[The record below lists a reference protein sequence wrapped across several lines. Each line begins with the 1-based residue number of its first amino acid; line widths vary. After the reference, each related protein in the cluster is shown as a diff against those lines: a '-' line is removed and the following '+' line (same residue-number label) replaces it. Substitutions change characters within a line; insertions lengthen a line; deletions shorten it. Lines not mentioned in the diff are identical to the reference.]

1 MKASIMSKQITSLK
15 NYIFTIIA
23 TTLIFGSVSKAE
35 EGMWTFDN
43 PPLKLLQDKYGFTP
57 TKEWL
62 DHVRLSSVRFMDGGS
77 GSFVSPN
84 GLVLTNHHVAMGQLQ
99 KMSTAENDY
108 IANGFYAETYDKEV
122 KCPDLE
128 INVLISMEDVTAK
141 VQGAVKKNM
150 SDEEAL
156 QARRA
161 ISASIE
167 KESMDKTGLKSDV
180 ISLYQGGEYWLYC
193 YKKYT
198 DIRIVM
204 APEQQAAFFGG
215 DYDNFTYPR
224 YDIDFAL
231 LRVYEN
237 DKPLVVKDYL
247 KWNVKGADDGE
258 LVFVSGHPGSTSRL
272 DTYTEL
278 VLQKDFYFPLMLQYI
293 DDMLKQYYAY
303 SEVGKEQ
310 ARRAHGAIYGMENS
324 RKAMTG
330 EYQGLQN
337 PKLMNIKKKQEEDF
351 KSKMNAT
358 PELKKKY
365 DPAWKTIY
373 EITNLQKERM
383 KENFFG
389 SLKGSKMEGYA
400 GNIVRY
406 VVEVK
411 KPDGER
417 LPGYHDAE
425 LEVRLFN
432 LESKAPIYKDMEE
445 FIMTGMLKNSLEML
459 GPDNKFIKTVL
470 NGKSPEE
477 VVKNLIQNTKMND
490 PEFRKKLIEGGEE
503 AVRKSDDPLIVLAWK
518 LDPIIRER
526 IEWNKKHIESIL
538 TPAKEK
544 IAKAR
549 FDVYGK
555 TIYPDANFTLRLSY
569 GTVKG
574 YPMNGTIA
582 PPKTTLFGLFDR
594 SESFNRKSP
603 FNISDRYWQNKDKL
617 DLSTPVDLVTT
628 NDIIGGNSG
637 SPLINKDAEF
647 VGLIFDGNIESLP
660 GSFIYDMEANR
671 TVCVHPAVIIEVLRK
686 VYGAPKLADEILGK

>member
-1 MKASIMSKQITSLK
+1 
-15 NYIFTIIA
+15 
-23 TTLIFGSVSKAE
+23 
-35 EGMWTFDN
+35 
-43 PPLKLLQDKYGFTP
+43 
-57 TKEWL
+57 
-62 DHVRLSSVRFMDGGS
+62 
-77 GSFVSPN
+77 
-84 GLVLTNHHVAMGQLQ
+84 
-99 KMSTAENDY
+99 
-108 IANGFYAETYDKEV
+108 
-122 KCPDLE
+122 
-128 INVLISMEDVTAK
+128 
-141 VQGAVKKNM
+141 
-150 SDEEAL
+150 
-156 QARRA
+156 
-161 ISASIE
+161 
-167 KESMDKTGLKSDV
+167 
-180 ISLYQGGEYWLYC
+180 
-193 YKKYT
+193 
-198 DIRIVM
+198 
-204 APEQQAAFFGG
+204 
-215 DYDNFTYPR
+215 
-224 YDIDFAL
+224 
-231 LRVYEN
+231 
-237 DKPLVVKDYL
+237 
-247 KWNVKGADDGE
+247 
-258 LVFVSGHPGSTSRL
+258 
-272 DTYTEL
+272 
-278 VLQKDFYFPLMLQYI
+278 
-293 DDMLKQYYAY
+293 
-303 SEVGKEQ
+303 
-310 ARRAHGAIYGMENS
+310 
-324 RKAMTG
+324 
-330 EYQGLQN
+330 
-337 PKLMNIKKKQEEDF
+337 
-351 KSKMNAT
+351 
-358 PELKKKY
+358 
-365 DPAWKTIY
+365 
-373 EITNLQKERM
+373 
-383 KENFFG
+383 
-389 SLKGSKMEGYA
+389 
-400 GNIVRY
+400 
-406 VVEVK
+406 
-411 KPDGER
+411 
-417 LPGYHDAE
+417 
-425 LEVRLFN
+425 
-432 LESKAPIYKDMEE
+432 
-445 FIMTGMLKNSLEML
+445 ML